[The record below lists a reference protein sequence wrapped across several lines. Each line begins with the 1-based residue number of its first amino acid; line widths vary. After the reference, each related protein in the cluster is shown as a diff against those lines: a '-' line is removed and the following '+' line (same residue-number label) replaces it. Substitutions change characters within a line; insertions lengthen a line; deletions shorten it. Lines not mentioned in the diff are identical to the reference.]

1 MVRPLKTLAFTLAG
15 ALAGILVAAPPASA
29 QTTPAIESELVLI
42 TPVAKTLTDPTLA
55 DFAKFAKEKW
65 NV

>member
-1 MVRPLKTLAFTLAG
+1 MARPLKML
-15 ALAGILVAAPPASA
+15 ALALTGLLVAVPPVTA
-29 QTTPAIESELVLI
+29 QTAPAIENELVLI